1 MDRLPA
7 RAANPSLNARPAMKP
22 MKPMNPTNSMKH
34 ALARTAVLLAA
45 LAAAASALAQAPA
58 PAAPAAP
65 AKPATP
71 PPAAPAPAGAAF
83 KEVAFDGAKPA
94 AAELFRKHLDA
105 TGGEAAWA
113 TKSAIRSKG
122 AIEIPSAGLKGSMTL
137 VAMEPDRMLVT
148 MDLPGMGET
157 RTGSDG
163 TTGWSI
169 DPMRGPAL
177 MDAKQLADIKRDANF
192 RRDLMLAKDA
202 GNAEVVGLFE
212 FEGAPCWRVKV
223 TGAGSAKE
231 THHFY
236 SKESGLLTGMSMRMA
251 TPMGEIPAVIAVG
264 DYKDFGDV
272 KLPAKTVTKVMGQQQ
287 VMTTDTVDWGGVD
300 EKVFELPAEI
310 KALKSAPAAPAAPAA
325 APAAK

>member
-1 MDRLPA
+1 MK
-7 RAANPSLNARPAMKP
+7 NAF
-22 MKPMNPTNSMKH
+22 
-34 ALARTAVLLAA
+34 LRTASLLASFSVA
-45 LAAAASALAQAPA
+45 TAALAQAPA

-65 AKPATP
+65 AKPTAP
-71 PPAAPAPAGAAF
+71 SVPASAAGGGQQF
-83 KEVAFDGAKPA
+83 KEVAFEGAKPT

-105 TGGEAAWA
+105 TGGEAAWS

-122 AIEIPSAGLKGSMTL
+122 AIEIPAAGLKGSMTL

-177 MDAKQLADIKRDANF
+177 MDEKQLADIKRDANF

-202 GNAEVVGLFE
+202 GNAEVIGLFE

-236 SKESGLLTGMSMRMA
+236 AKDSGLLSGMSMRMA

-287 VMTTDTVDWGGVD
+287 VMTTDAVEWGGVD
-300 EKVFELPAEI
+300 EKAFELPAEI
-310 KALKSAPAAPAAPAA
+310 KALKAAPAAPAA

>member
-1 MDRLPA
+1 MK
-7 RAANPSLNARPAMKP
+7 NAF
-22 MKPMNPTNSMKH
+22 
-34 ALARTAVLLAA
+34 LRTASLLASFTIA
-45 LAAAASALAQAPA
+45 TSASAQAPA

-65 AKPATP
+65 AKPTAP
-71 PPAAPAPAGAAF
+71 SVPASAAGGGQQF
-83 KEVAFDGAKPA
+83 KEIAFEGAKPT

-105 TGGEAAWA
+105 TGGEAAWS

-122 AIEIPSAGLKGSMTL
+122 AIEIPAAGLKGSMTL

-177 MDAKQLADIKRDANF
+177 MDEKQLADIKRDANF

-202 GNAEVVGLFE
+202 GDAEVVGLFE

-223 TGAGSAKE
+223 TGAGSAKQ

-236 SKESGLLTGMSMRMA
+236 AKDTGLLVGMAMKMA

-264 DYKDFGDV
+264 DYRDFGDV

-287 VMTTDTVDWGGVD
+287 VMTTDTAEWGGVD

-310 KALKSAPAAPAAPAA
+310 NALKAAPAAPAA
-325 APAAK
+325 APAAPAAK

>member
-1 MDRLPA
+1 MDRLAALDPKGKPTMKHPLP
-7 RAANPSLNARPAMKP
+7 RAAA
-22 MKPMNPTNSMKH
+22 
-34 ALARTAVLLAA
+34 LLASLA
-45 LAAAASALAQAPA
+45 VSAAAVAQAPA
-58 PAAPAAP
+58 PAAPQAP

-71 PPAAPAPAGAAF
+71 PPPAAAPAPAGKVLREIAF
-83 KEVAFDGAKPA
+83 EGAKPT

-105 TGGEAAWA
+105 TGGEAAWS

-122 AIEIPSAGLKGSMTL
+122 AIEIPAAGLKGSMTL

-177 MDAKQLADIKRDANF
+177 MDEKQLADIKRDANF

-202 GNAEVVGLFE
+202 GDAEVVGLFE
-212 FEGAPCWRVKV
+212 FEGTPCWRVKV

-236 SKESGLLTGMSMRMA
+236 AKDSGLLSGMSMRMA
-251 TPMGEIPAVIAVG
+251 TPMGEIPAVIVVG

-287 VMTTDTVDWGGVD
+287 VMTTDAVEWGGVE
-300 EKVFELPAEI
+300 EKAFELPAEI
-310 KALKSAPAAPAAPAA
+310 KALKAAPAA
-325 APAAK
+325 APAAPTAPAAK

>member
-1 MDRLPA
+1 MK
-7 RAANPSLNARPAMKP
+7 NAF
-22 MKPMNPTNSMKH
+22 H
-34 ALARTAVLLAA
+34 RTASLLASFTVA
-45 LAAAASALAQAPA
+45 TAALAQAPA

-65 AKPATP
+65 AKPTAP
-71 PPAAPAPAGAAF
+71 SVPASAAGGGQQF
-83 KEVAFDGAKPA
+83 KEIAFEGAKPT

-105 TGGEAAWA
+105 TGGEAAWS

-122 AIEIPSAGLKGSMTL
+122 AIEIPAAGLKGSMTL

-177 MDAKQLADIKRDANF
+177 MDEKQLADIKRDANF

-202 GNAEVVGLFE
+202 GNAEVIGLFE

-236 SKESGLLTGMSMRMA
+236 AKDSGLLSGMSMRMA

-287 VMTTDTVDWGGVD
+287 VMTTDAVEWGGVD
-300 EKVFELPAEI
+300 EKAFELPAEI
-310 KALKSAPAAPAAPAA
+310 KALKAAPAAPAA
-325 APAAK
+325 K

>member
-1 MDRLPA
+1 MK
-7 RAANPSLNARPAMKP
+7 NAF
-22 MKPMNPTNSMKH
+22 
-34 ALARTAVLLAA
+34 LRTASLLASSTVA
-45 LAAAASALAQAPA
+45 TAALAQAPA

-65 AKPATP
+65 AKPTAP
-71 PPAAPAPAGAAF
+71 SVPASAAGGGQQF
-83 KEVAFDGAKPA
+83 KEIAFEGAKPT

-105 TGGEAAWA
+105 TGGEAAWS

-122 AIEIPSAGLKGSMTL
+122 AIEIPAAGLKGSMTL

-177 MDAKQLADIKRDANF
+177 MDEKQLADIKRDANF

-202 GNAEVVGLFE
+202 GNAEVIGLFE

-236 SKESGLLTGMSMRMA
+236 AKDSGLLSGMSMRMA

-287 VMTTDTVDWGGVD
+287 VMTTDAVEWGGVD
-300 EKVFELPAEI
+300 EKAFELPAEI
-310 KALKSAPAAPAAPAA
+310 KALKAAPAAPAA
-325 APAAK
+325 K